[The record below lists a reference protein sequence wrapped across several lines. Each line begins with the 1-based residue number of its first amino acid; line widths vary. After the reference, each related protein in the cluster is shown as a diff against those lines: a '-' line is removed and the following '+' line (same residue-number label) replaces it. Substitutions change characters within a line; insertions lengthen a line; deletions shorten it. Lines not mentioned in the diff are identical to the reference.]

1 MTKPWELI
9 LSDQAILAGYVT
21 SVFGSKVLATLVTPE
36 SSGSTIDAAEVDLAV
51 QIGAL
56 VRIDTPRSR
65 AYGVVNKLDA
75 QQASS
80 PPRPDEQ
87 REVEIDLFGETPLDG
102 LDGVAQD
109 FRRGISI
116 YPTLGAPLYST
127 TDVELGTIYARP
139 DDSNVAVGSL
149 YQDSRI
155 PAYVMTNDLL
165 GKHFA
170 ILGTTGAGKSCALSV
185 VLHSVLQAHPH
196 GHVVLLDPHN
206 EYAPAFGETAEI
218 IRPTDLQMPYW
229 LLNFEEMI
237 EVLCSPDENARDS
250 EAAILKDA
258 IVHAKRAFCSDEE
271 QSRILTVDTPVP
283 YRLSTM
289 LERIDDAMGD
299 LGKPDQMGPYLR
311 LKNRIEDLREDRR
324 FSFMFSGLTVKDNMV
339 DVLSRILRI
348 PTAGRS
354 VSIFD
359 LSGVPAEIVDV
370 VVSLLCRTI
379 FDFALWSPPEDSAPI
394 LMICEEAHRYIPR
407 DPQDGF
413 GPTRKAIARI
423 AKEGRKYGVSLG
435 LVTQRPSE
443 LAETILSQCNTLF
456 ALRMGNQ
463 QDQEFVER
471 ALPESAAGMLS
482 CLPSLRTQEAVV
494 VGEGVRV
501 PIRIRF
507 AHLEENKRPHSTT
520 ADFAHSWL
528 EDSTTR
534 ETISRSLERWRKQ
547 QR

>member
-1 MTKPWELI
+1 LTTE
-9 LSDQAILAGYVT
+9 AVLAGYVT
-21 SVFGSKVLATLVTPE
+21 SIVGPKVIATLVTTE
-36 SSGSTIDAAEVDLAV
+36 SSGSLADAAQVDLAV

-56 VRIDTPRSR
+56 VRIDTPRSS
-65 AYGVVNKLDA
+65 AYGVVNRLDCRN
-75 QQASS
+75 ASS
-80 PPRPDEQ
+80 PPRPDEE
-87 REVEIDLFGETPLDG
+87 RVVEIDLFGEIAWDGPDGTP
-102 LDGVAQD
+102 VD

-116 YPTLGAPLYST
+116 SPTLGAPLYST
-127 TDVELGTIYARP
+127 TDTELGKIYARP
-139 DDSNVAVGSL
+139 DSSNVIVGSL
-149 YQDSRI
+149 YQDARI
-155 PAYVMTNDLL
+155 PAYVMTNELL

-170 ILGTTGAGKSCALSV
+170 ILGTTGSGKSCALAV
-185 VLHSVLQAHPH
+185 VLHSVLAAHPH
-196 GHVVLLDPHN
+196 GHIVLLDPHN
-206 EYAPAFGETAEI
+206 EYWRAFGEEAEV
-218 IRPTDLQMPYW
+218 IRPNDLQMPYW

-237 EVLCSPDENARDS
+237 EVLCSPDETARDS
-250 EAAILKDA
+250 ESNILKDA
-258 IVHAKRAFCSDEE
+258 IVYAKRAFASGEE
-271 QSRILTVDTPVP
+271 EKRILTVDTPVP

-289 LERIDDAMGD
+289 VDRIDEAMGD

-311 LKNRIEDLREDRR
+311 LKMRIADLRDDRR
-324 FSFMFSGLTVKDNMV
+324 FGFMFSGLTVKDNMT

-348 PTAGRS
+348 PTTGRS

-359 LSGVPAEIVDV
+359 LSGVPSEIVDV

-394 LMICEEAHRYIPR
+394 LMVCEEAHRYIPK
-407 DPQDGF
+407 DPNDGF
-413 GPTRKAIARI
+413 GPTRKAISRI

-443 LAETILSQCNTLF
+443 LSETILSQCNTLF
-456 ALRMGNQ
+456 ALRMGNH

-507 AHLEENKRPHSTT
+507 SDLEDRKRPQSDT
-520 ADFAHSWL
+520 ADFAKSWQ
-528 EDSTTR
+528 EDITSR
-534 ETISRSLERWRKQ
+534 DTIARSIDRWRRQ

>member
-1 MTKPWELI
+1 MT
-9 LSDQAILAGYVT
+9 DQAVLAGYVT
-21 SVFGSKVLATLVTPE
+21 SVAGSKILATLVTAE
-36 SSGSTIDAAEVDLAV
+36 SSGSFADAAEVDLAV

-56 VRIDTPRSR
+56 VRIDTPRSS
-65 AYGVVNKLDA
+65 AFGVVNRLDA
-75 QQASS
+75 RQASS
-80 PPRPDEQ
+80 PPKPDEE
-87 REVEIDLFGETPLDG
+87 RLVEIDLFGEMPFEGPDG
-102 LDGVAQD
+102 AALD

-116 YPTLGAPLYST
+116 FPTLGAPVYST
-127 TDVELGTIYARP
+127 TDAELSRIYARP
-139 DDSNVAVGSL
+139 DASNVVIGSL

-155 PAYVMTNDLL
+155 PAYVMTNELL

-170 ILGTTGAGKSCALSV
+170 ILGTTGSGKSCALSV
-185 VLHSVLQAHPH
+185 VLHSVLEAHPH

-206 EYAPAFGETAEI
+206 EYWPAFGDEAEV

-237 EVLCSPDENARDS
+237 EVLCSPDENARDA

-258 IVHAKRAFCSDEE
+258 ILHSKRAFISNEE
-271 QSRILTVDTPVP
+271 ESRTLTVDTPVP
-283 YRLSTM
+283 YRLSA
-289 LERIDDAMGD
+289 LIERIDEAMGD
-299 LGKPDQMGPYLR
+299 LGKPDQMAPYLR
-311 LKNRIEDLREDRR
+311 LKLRINDLRDDRR
-324 FSFMFSGLTVKDNMV
+324 FSFMFSGLTVKDNMAE
-339 DVLSRILRI
+339 VLSRILRI
-348 PTAGRS
+348 PTSGKS

-359 LSGVPAEIVDV
+359 LSGVPSEIVDV

-379 FDFALWSPPEDSAPI
+379 FDFALWSPPEDSAPV
-394 LMICEEAHRYIPR
+394 LMVCEEAHRYIPR
-407 DPQDGF
+407 DQHDGF

-463 QDQEFVER
+463 QDQDFVER

-507 AHLEENKRPHSTT
+507 ADLAEQKRPQSDT
-520 ADFAHSWL
+520 ADFARSWQ
-528 EDSTTR
+528 EDSTSLD
-534 ETISRSLERWRKQ
+534 TIARSIDRWRRQ

>member
-1 MTKPWELI
+1 M
-9 LSDQAILAGYVT
+9 SDQAVLAGYVT
-21 SVFGSKVLATLVTPE
+21 SIVGSKVLATLVTAE
-36 SSGSTIDAAEVDLAV
+36 SSGSPMDAAQVDLAV

-56 VRIDTPRSR
+56 VRIDTPRSS
-65 AYGVVNKLDA
+65 AFGVVNRLDA

-80 PPRPDEQ
+80 PPRPDQE
-87 REVEIDLFGETPLDG
+87 RLVEIDLFGETPWDG
-102 LDGVAQD
+102 QDDTVLD
-109 FRRGISI
+109 FRRGISVF
-116 YPTLGAPLYST
+116 PTLGAPLYST
-127 TDVELGTIYARP
+127 TDAELSKIYARP
-139 DDSNVAVGSL
+139 DASNVVIGSL

-155 PAYVMTNDLL
+155 PAYVMTNELL

-170 ILGTTGAGKSCALSV
+170 ILGTTGSGKSCALSV
-185 VLHSVLQAHPH
+185 VLHSVLEAHPH
-196 GHVVLLDPHN
+196 GHIVLLDPHN
-206 EYAPAFGETAEI
+206 EYWPAFGEEAEI
-218 IRPTDLQMPYW
+218 IRPADLQLPYW

-237 EVLCSPDENARDS
+237 EVLCSPDTNARDS
-250 EAAILKDA
+250 ESAILKDA
-258 IVHAKRAFCSDEE
+258 ILHAKRAFVSNEE
-271 QSRILTVDTPVP
+271 DSRTLTVDTPVP
-283 YRLSTM
+283 YRLSA
-289 LERIDDAMGD
+289 LIERIDEAMGD
-299 LGKPDQMGPYLR
+299 LGKPDQMAPYLR
-311 LKNRIEDLREDRR
+311 LKLRINDLRDDRR
-324 FSFMFSGLTVKDNMV
+324 FGFMFAGLTVKDNMT

-348 PTAGRS
+348 PTSGRA

-359 LSGVPAEIVDV
+359 LSGVPSEIVDV

-463 QDQEFVER
+463 QDQDFVER

-507 AHLEENKRPHSTT
+507 SDLEERKRPQSDT
-520 ADFAHSWL
+520 ANFAQSWL
-528 EDSTTR
+528 EDSTSR
-534 ETISRSLERWRKQ
+534 DTIERSIDRWRRQ

>member
-1 MTKPWELI
+1 M
-9 LSDQAILAGYVT
+9 SDQAILAGYVT
-21 SVFGSKVLATLVTPE
+21 SVYGSKLLATLVTPE
-36 SSGSTIDAAEVDLAV
+36 SRGSAIDAAEVDLAV
-51 QIGAL
+51 QIGAI
-56 VRIDTPRSR
+56 VRIDTPRSW

-75 QQASS
+75 QHASS

-87 REVEIDLFGETPLDG
+87 RQVEVDLFGEVPLDG
-102 LDGVAQD
+102 LEGVAQD

-116 YPTLGAPLYST
+116 YPTLGAPLYSSS
-127 TDVELGTIYARP
+127 DSELATIYAQP
-139 DDSNVAVGSL
+139 NSSNVVVGSL
-149 YQDSRI
+149 YQDARI
-155 PAYVMTNDLL
+155 PAYIMTNELL

-185 VLHSVLQAHPH
+185 VLHSVLQSHPH
-196 GHVVLLDPHN
+196 GHIVLLDPHN

-258 IVHAKRAFCSDEE
+258 IIYAKRAFCSDEE
-271 QSRILTVDTPVP
+271 ASRILTVDTPVP

-311 LKNRIEDLREDRR
+311 LKNRIDDLRDDRR
-324 FSFMFSGLTVKDNMV
+324 FSFMFAGLTVKDNMA

-348 PTAGRS
+348 PTSGRS

-394 LMICEEAHRYIPR
+394 LMVCEEAHRYIPR
-407 DPQDGF
+407 DPSEGF

-507 AHLEENKRPHSTT
+507 GHLDENKRPHSTT
-520 ADFAHSWL
+520 ADFANSWL
-528 EDSTTR
+528 EDATTR
-534 ETISRSLERWRKQ
+534 ETISRSIERWRKQ